1 VTPFFE
7 ISHHGAV
14 RGVTGSCH
22 ELRLA
27 GGPGM
32 LVDCGLFQGAET
44 SGTGAGADAL
54 KIDFP
59 IEHIQALVVS
69 HVHIDHV
76 GRIPY
81 LLAAG
86 FRGPIV
92 CTEPSAKLL
101 PLVLEDAMKMG
112 ITRDKRQVERFVKLI
127 AGRIV
132 AVPYRK
138 WHRVVTGTGS
148 RGQAGD
154 SDGAGV
160 ESGTG
165 DRPGDRPGKRAGD
178 SGSIDIRFQPAG
190 HILGSAYVECEVKS
204 AGDAGEKHRVVFSG
218 DLGAPHA
225 PLLPAPRSPH
235 RADTLVIESTYGD
248 RLHQGRRERSL
259 QLKKVVERAL
269 RDDGAVLIPAFS
281 IGRTQEILYEIEGLI
296 HRYGEKKAGARRWQD
311 LEIIV
316 DSPLAAG
323 FTKVYRELKPY
334 WDAEA
339 LGRVRAG
346 RHPLNFEQL
355 YTVGSHTQH
364 QRAVQYIKQRG
375 HPCIVIAASGMCAG
389 GRMVNYLKALIE
401 DERTDILFIG
411 YQASGTPGRA
421 IQNYGPK
428 GGWVELDG
436 QRFDI
441 RAGVHTISGYSA
453 HADQQD
459 LVNFVGRMRVQ
470 PRQIRIVHGD
480 DEAKAELRGK
490 YRQLVPQAEVI
501 IPT

>member
-1 VTPFFE
+1 MTSFFE
-7 ISHHGAV
+7 ICHHGAV
-14 RGVTGSCH
+14 NGVTGSCH
-22 ELRLA
+22 ELRLRD
-27 GGPGM
+27 GPGM

-44 SGTGAGADAL
+44 SGSGADAATL

-86 FRGPIV
+86 FRGPII
-92 CTEPSAKLL
+92 CTEPSARLL

-112 ITRDKRQVERFVKLI
+112 VTRDRRQLERFVNLI

-132 AVPYRK
+132 ALPYGR
-138 WHRVVTGTGS
+138 WQ
-148 RGQAGD
+148 QAVAA
-154 SDGAGV
+154 AG
-160 ESGTG
+160 
-165 DRPGDRPGKRAGD
+165 
-178 SGSIDIRFQPAG
+178 GSIAIRFQPAG
-190 HILGSAYVECEVKS
+190 HILGSAYVECEVK
-204 AGDAGEKHRVVFSG
+204 APGEQHRVVFSG

-225 PLLPAPRSPH
+225 PLLPAPRSPYK
-235 RADTLVIESTYGD
+235 ADTLVIESTYGD

-296 HRYGEKKAGARRWQD
+296 HRHGDDQAGAHRWRD

-323 FTKVYRELKPY
+323 FTRVYRELRPY

-346 RHPLNFEQL
+346 RHPLAFEQL
-355 YTVGSHTQH
+355 YTVGDHAQH
-364 QRAVQYIKQRG
+364 QRAVNYIKQRG
-375 HPCIVIAASGMCAG
+375 HPCVVIAASGMCAG
-389 GRMVNYLKALIE
+389 GRMVNYLKALIG
-401 DERTDILFIG
+401 DPRTDILFIG
-411 YQASGTPGRA
+411 YQAAGTPGRA
-421 IQNYGPK
+421 IQRYGPQ

-441 RAGVHTISGYSA
+441 RAGVYTISGYSA
-453 HADQQD
+453 HADQHN
-459 LVNFVGRMRVQ
+459 LVNFVRRMRVK

-480 DEAKAELRGK
+480 DDAKAELQRQ
-490 YRQLVPQAEVI
+490 YRALLPTAEVS
-501 IPT
+501 IPTG

>member
-1 VTPFFE
+1 MTSFFE
-7 ISHHGAV
+7 ICHHGAV
-14 RGVTGSCH
+14 NGVTGSCH
-22 ELRLA
+22 ELRLRD
-27 GGPGM
+27 GPGM

-44 SGTGAGADAL
+44 SGSGADATTL

-86 FRGPIV
+86 FRGPII
-92 CTEPSAKLL
+92 CTEPSARLL

-112 ITRDKRQVERFVKLI
+112 VTRDRRQLQRFVDLI

-132 AVPYRK
+132 ALPYGR
-138 WHRVVTGTGS
+138 WQ
-148 RGQAGD
+148 QAVAA
-154 SDGAGV
+154 AG
-160 ESGTG
+160 
-165 DRPGDRPGKRAGD
+165 
-178 SGSIDIRFQPAG
+178 GSIAIRFQPAG
-190 HILGSAYVECEVKS
+190 HILGSAYVECEVK
-204 AGDAGEKHRVVFSG
+204 AAGEQHRVVFSG

-225 PLLPAPRSPH
+225 PLLPAPRSPYK
-235 RADTLVIESTYGD
+235 ADTLVIESTYGD

-296 HRYGEKKAGARRWQD
+296 HRHGDDQAGAHRWQD

-323 FTKVYRELKPY
+323 FTRVYRELRPY

-346 RHPLNFEQL
+346 RHPLAFEQL
-355 YTVGSHTQH
+355 YTVGDHAQH
-364 QRAVQYIKQRG
+364 QRAVNYIKQRG
-375 HPCIVIAASGMCAG
+375 HPCVVIAASGMCAG
-389 GRMVNYLKALIE
+389 GRMVNYLKALIG
-401 DERTDILFIG
+401 DPRTDILFIG
-411 YQASGTPGRA
+411 YQAAGTPGRA
-421 IQNYGPK
+421 IQRYGPQ

-441 RAGVHTISGYSA
+441 RAGVYTISGYSA
-453 HADQQD
+453 HADQHN
-459 LVNFVGRMRVQ
+459 LVNFVRRMRVK

-480 DEAKAELRGK
+480 DDAKAELQRQ
-490 YRQLVPQAEVI
+490 YRALLPTAEVS
-501 IPT
+501 IPTG

>member
-1 VTPFFE
+1 MTSFFE
-7 ISHHGAV
+7 ICHHGAV
-14 RGVTGSCH
+14 NGVTGSCH
-22 ELRLA
+22 ELRLRD
-27 GGPGM
+27 GPGM

-44 SGTGAGADAL
+44 SGSGADAATL

-86 FRGPIV
+86 FRGPII
-92 CTEPSAKLL
+92 CTEPSARLL

-112 ITRDKRQVERFVKLI
+112 VTRDRRQLQRFVDLI

-132 AVPYRK
+132 ALPYGR
-138 WHRVVTGTGS
+138 WQ
-148 RGQAGD
+148 QAVAA
-154 SDGAGV
+154 AG
-160 ESGTG
+160 
-165 DRPGDRPGKRAGD
+165 
-178 SGSIDIRFQPAG
+178 GSIAIRFQPAG
-190 HILGSAYVECEVKS
+190 HILGSAYVECEVK
-204 AGDAGEKHRVVFSG
+204 AAGEQHRVVFSG

-225 PLLPAPRSPH
+225 PLLPAPRSPYK
-235 RADTLVIESTYGD
+235 ADTLVIESTYGD

-296 HRYGEKKAGARRWQD
+296 HRHGDDQAGAHRWRD

-323 FTKVYRELKPY
+323 FTRVYRELRPY

-339 LGRVRAG
+339 LGRVRTG
-346 RHPLNFEQL
+346 RHPLEFEQL
-355 YTVGSHTQH
+355 YTVGDHAQH
-364 QRAVQYIKQRG
+364 QRTVNYIKQRG
-375 HPCIVIAASGMCAG
+375 HPCVVIAASGMCAG
-389 GRMVNYLKALIE
+389 GRMVNYLKALIG
-401 DERTDILFIG
+401 DPRTDILFIG
-411 YQASGTPGRA
+411 YQAAGTPGRA
-421 IQNYGPK
+421 IQRYGPQ

-441 RAGVHTISGYSA
+441 RAGVYTISGYSA
-453 HADQQD
+453 HADQHN
-459 LVNFVGRMRVQ
+459 LVNFVRRMRVK

-480 DEAKAELRGK
+480 DDAKAELQRQ
-490 YRQLVPQAEVI
+490 YRALLPTAEVS
-501 IPT
+501 IPTG

>member
-1 VTPFFE
+1 MATNQQAMLRIE
-7 ISHHGAV
+7 RGDLQSH
-14 RGVTGSCH
+14 
-22 ELRLA
+22 L
-27 GGPGM
+27 
-32 LVDCGLFQGAET
+32 
-44 SGTGAGADAL
+44 GTGAGA
-54 KIDFP
+54 
-59 IEHIQALVVS
+59 
-69 HVHIDHV
+69 
-76 GRIPY
+76 G
-81 LLAAG
+81 AG
-86 FRGPIV
+86 
-92 CTEPSAKLL
+92 A
-101 PLVLEDAMKMG
+101 
-112 ITRDKRQVERFVKLI
+112 
-127 AGRIV
+127 
-132 AVPYRK
+132 
-138 WHRVVTGTGS
+138 GTG
-148 RGQAGD
+148 A
-154 SDGAGV
+154 GAG
-160 ESGTG
+160 
-165 DRPGDRPGKRAGD
+165 AG
-178 SGSIDIRFQPAG
+178 SSIDIKFQPAG

-204 AGDAGEKHRVVFSG
+204 AGEKHRVVFSG

-225 PLLPAPRSPH
+225 PLLPAPRSPY

-296 HRYGEKKAGARRWQD
+296 HRYGDDKAGARRWKD

-323 FTKVYRELKPY
+323 FTKVYRELRPH

-355 YTVGSHTQH
+355 YTVGSHAQH
-364 QRAVQYIKQRG
+364 QSAVNYIKNRG
-375 HPCIVIAASGMCAG
+375 HPCVVIAASGMCAG

-401 DERTDILFIG
+401 DARTDILFIG
-411 YQASGTPGRA
+411 YQAGGTPGRA
-421 IQNYGPK
+421 IQTYGPK

-459 LVNFVGRMRVQ
+459 LVNFVRRMQVKPQ
-470 PRQIRIVHGD
+470 QIRIVHGD
-480 DEAKAELRGK
+480 EDAKAELRRK
-490 YRQLVPQAEVI
+490 FQQLVPGAGVV

>member
-1 VTPFFE
+1 MTSFFE
-7 ISHHGAV
+7 ICHHGAV
-14 RGVTGSCH
+14 NGVTGSCH
-22 ELRLA
+22 ELRLRD
-27 GGPGM
+27 GPGM

-44 SGTGAGADAL
+44 SGSGADAATL

-86 FRGPIV
+86 FRGPII
-92 CTEPSAKLL
+92 CTEPSARLL

-112 ITRDKRQVERFVKLI
+112 VTRDRRQLQRFVDLI

-132 AVPYRK
+132 ALPYGR
-138 WHRVVTGTGS
+138 WQ
-148 RGQAGD
+148 QAVAA
-154 SDGAGV
+154 AG
-160 ESGTG
+160 
-165 DRPGDRPGKRAGD
+165 
-178 SGSIDIRFQPAG
+178 GSIAIRFQPAG
-190 HILGSAYVECEVKS
+190 HILGSAYVECEVK
-204 AGDAGEKHRVVFSG
+204 AAGEQHRVVFSG

-225 PLLPAPRSPH
+225 PLLPAPRSPYK
-235 RADTLVIESTYGD
+235 ADTLVIESTYGD

-296 HRYGEKKAGARRWQD
+296 HRHGDDQAGAHRWRD

-323 FTKVYRELKPY
+323 FTRVYRELRPY

-346 RHPLNFEQL
+346 RHPLAFEQL
-355 YTVGSHTQH
+355 YTVGDHAQH
-364 QRAVQYIKQRG
+364 QRAVNYIKQRG
-375 HPCIVIAASGMCAG
+375 HPCVVIAASGMCAG
-389 GRMVNYLKALIE
+389 GRMVNYLKALIG
-401 DERTDILFIG
+401 DPRTDILFIG
-411 YQASGTPGRA
+411 YQAAGTPGRA
-421 IQNYGPK
+421 IQRHGPQ

-441 RAGVHTISGYSA
+441 RAGVYTISGYSA
-453 HADQQD
+453 HADQHN
-459 LVNFVGRMRVQ
+459 LVNFVRRMRVK

-480 DEAKAELRGK
+480 DDAKAELQRQ
-490 YRQLVPQAEVI
+490 YRALLPTAEVS
-501 IPT
+501 IPTG

>member
-1 VTPFFE
+1 MTSFFE
-7 ISHHGAV
+7 ICHHGAV
-14 RGVTGSCH
+14 NGVTGSCH
-22 ELRLA
+22 ELRLRD
-27 GGPGM
+27 GPGM

-44 SGTGAGADAL
+44 SGSGADATTL

-86 FRGPIV
+86 FRGPII
-92 CTEPSAKLL
+92 CTEPSARLL

-112 ITRDKRQVERFVKLI
+112 VTRDRRQLQRFVDLI

-132 AVPYRK
+132 ALPYGR
-138 WHRVVTGTGS
+138 WQ
-148 RGQAGD
+148 QAVAA
-154 SDGAGV
+154 AG
-160 ESGTG
+160 
-165 DRPGDRPGKRAGD
+165 
-178 SGSIDIRFQPAG
+178 GSIAIRFQPAG
-190 HILGSAYVECEVKS
+190 HILGSAYVECEVK
-204 AGDAGEKHRVVFSG
+204 AAGEQHRVVFSG

-225 PLLPAPRSPH
+225 PLLPAPRSPYK
-235 RADTLVIESTYGD
+235 ADTLVIESTYGD

-296 HRYGEKKAGARRWQD
+296 HRHGDDQAGAHRWRD

-323 FTKVYRELKPY
+323 FTRVYRELRPY

-339 LGRVRAG
+339 LGRVRTG
-346 RHPLNFEQL
+346 RHPLEFEQL
-355 YTVGSHTQH
+355 YTVGDHAQH
-364 QRAVQYIKQRG
+364 QRAVNYIKQRG
-375 HPCIVIAASGMCAG
+375 HPCVVIAASGMCAG
-389 GRMVNYLKALIE
+389 GRMVNYLKALIG
-401 DERTDILFIG
+401 DPRTDILFIG
-411 YQASGTPGRA
+411 YQAAGTPGRA
-421 IQNYGPK
+421 IQRHGPQ

-441 RAGVHTISGYSA
+441 RAGVYTISGYSA
-453 HADQQD
+453 HADQRN
-459 LVNFVGRMRVQ
+459 LVNFVRRMRVK
-470 PRQIRIVHGD
+470 PSQIRIVHGD
-480 DEAKAELRGK
+480 DDAKAELQRQ
-490 YRQLVPQAEVI
+490 YRALLPTAEVS
-501 IPT
+501 IPTG

>member
-1 VTPFFE
+1 MAAIFE

-27 GGPGM
+27 AGPGM

-92 CTEPSAKLL
+92 CTEPSARLL

-112 ITRDKRQVERFVKLI
+112 ITRDKRQLERFVKLI

-132 AVPYRK
+132 AVPYRR
-138 WHRVVTGTGS
+138 WHRVVTG
-148 RGQAGD
+148 AG
-154 SDGAGV
+154 A
-160 ESGTG
+160 
-165 DRPGDRPGKRAGD
+165 AN
-178 SGSIDIRFQPAG
+178 SIDIKFQPAG
-190 HILGSAYVECEVKS
+190 HILGSAYVECEVRS
-204 AGDAGEKHRVVFSG
+204 AAEKHRVVFSG
-218 DLGAPHA
+218 DLGAPYA

-248 RLHQGRRERSL
+248 RLHQDRRQRSL

-269 RDDGAVLIPAFS
+269 EDDGAVLIPAFS

-296 HRYGEKKAGARRWQD
+296 HRHGDDKAGGHRWKD

-316 DSPLAAG
+316 DSPLAAS
-323 FTKVYRELKPY
+323 FTKVYRELKPH

-346 RHPLNFEQL
+346 RHPLSFEQL

-364 QRAVQYIKQRG
+364 QRAVQYIRQRG

-401 DERTDILFIG
+401 DERTDVLFIG

-421 IQNYGPK
+421 IQNYGPR
-428 GGWVELDG
+428 GGWVELDD

-453 HADQQD
+453 HADQHD
-459 LVNFVGRMRVQ
+459 LVNFVRRMRVK

-480 DEAKAELRGK
+480 DGAKAELRDK
-490 YRQLVPQAEVI
+490 YQQLVPGAEVI

>member
-1 VTPFFE
+1 MTSFFE
-7 ISHHGAV
+7 ICHHGAV
-14 RGVTGSCH
+14 NGVTGSCH
-22 ELRLA
+22 ELRLRD
-27 GGPGM
+27 GPGM

-44 SGTGAGADAL
+44 SGSGADAATL

-86 FRGPIV
+86 FRGPII
-92 CTEPSAKLL
+92 CTEPSARLL

-112 ITRDKRQVERFVKLI
+112 VTRDRRQLQRFVDLI

-132 AVPYRK
+132 ALPYGR
-138 WHRVVTGTGS
+138 WQ
-148 RGQAGD
+148 QAVAA
-154 SDGAGV
+154 AG
-160 ESGTG
+160 
-165 DRPGDRPGKRAGD
+165 
-178 SGSIDIRFQPAG
+178 GSIAIRFQPAG
-190 HILGSAYVECEVKS
+190 HILGSAYVECEVK
-204 AGDAGEKHRVVFSG
+204 AAGEQHRVVFSG

-225 PLLPAPRSPH
+225 PLLPAPRSPYK
-235 RADTLVIESTYGD
+235 ADTLVIESTYGD

-296 HRYGEKKAGARRWQD
+296 HRHGDDQAGAHRWRD

-323 FTKVYRELKPY
+323 FTRVYRELRPY

-346 RHPLNFEQL
+346 RHPLAFEQL
-355 YTVGSHTQH
+355 YTVGDHAQH
-364 QRAVQYIKQRG
+364 QRAVNYIKQRG
-375 HPCIVIAASGMCAG
+375 HPCVVIAASGMCAG
-389 GRMVNYLKALIE
+389 GRMVNYLKALIG
-401 DERTDILFIG
+401 DPRTDILFIG
-411 YQASGTPGRA
+411 YQAAGTPGRA
-421 IQNYGPK
+421 IQRYGPQ

-441 RAGVHTISGYSA
+441 RAGVYTISGYSA
-453 HADQQD
+453 HADQHN
-459 LVNFVGRMRVQ
+459 LVNFVRRMRVK
-470 PRQIRIVHGD
+470 PSQIRIVHGD
-480 DEAKAELRGK
+480 DDAKAELQRQ
-490 YRQLVPQAEVI
+490 YRALLPTAEVS
-501 IPT
+501 IPTG

>member
-1 VTPFFE
+1 MTSFFE
-7 ISHHGAV
+7 ICHHGAV
-14 RGVTGSCH
+14 NGVTGSCH
-22 ELRLA
+22 ELRLRD
-27 GGPGM
+27 GPGM

-44 SGTGAGADAL
+44 SGSGADAATL

-86 FRGPIV
+86 FRGPII
-92 CTEPSAKLL
+92 CTEPSARLL

-112 ITRDKRQVERFVKLI
+112 VTRDRRQLQRFVDLI

-132 AVPYRK
+132 ALPYGR
-138 WHRVVTGTGS
+138 WQ
-148 RGQAGD
+148 QAVAA
-154 SDGAGV
+154 AG
-160 ESGTG
+160 
-165 DRPGDRPGKRAGD
+165 
-178 SGSIDIRFQPAG
+178 GSIAIRFQPAG
-190 HILGSAYVECEVKS
+190 HILGSAYVECEVK
-204 AGDAGEKHRVVFSG
+204 AAGEQHRVVFSG

-225 PLLPAPRSPH
+225 PLLPAPRSPYK
-235 RADTLVIESTYGD
+235 ADTLVIESTYGD

-296 HRYGEKKAGARRWQD
+296 HRHGDDQAGAHRWRD

-323 FTKVYRELKPY
+323 FTRVYRELRPY

-346 RHPLNFEQL
+346 RHPLAFEQL
-355 YTVGSHTQH
+355 YTVGDHAQH
-364 QRAVQYIKQRG
+364 QRAVNYIKQRG
-375 HPCIVIAASGMCAG
+375 HPCVVIAASGMCAG
-389 GRMVNYLKALIE
+389 GRMVNYLKALIG
-401 DERTDILFIG
+401 DPRTDILFIG
-411 YQASGTPGRA
+411 YQAAGTPGRA
-421 IQNYGPK
+421 IQRHGPQ

-441 RAGVHTISGYSA
+441 RAGVYTISGYSA
-453 HADQQD
+453 HADQHN
-459 LVNFVGRMRVQ
+459 LVNFVRRMRVK
-470 PRQIRIVHGD
+470 PSQIRIVHGD
-480 DEAKAELRGK
+480 DDAKAELQRQ
-490 YRQLVPQAEVI
+490 YRALLPTAEVS
-501 IPT
+501 IPTG

>member
-1 VTPFFE
+1 MTSFFE
-7 ISHHGAV
+7 ICHHGAV
-14 RGVTGSCH
+14 NGVTGSCH
-22 ELRLA
+22 ELRLRD
-27 GGPGM
+27 GPGM

-44 SGTGAGADAL
+44 SGSGADAATL

-86 FRGPIV
+86 FRGPII
-92 CTEPSAKLL
+92 CTEPSARLL

-112 ITRDKRQVERFVKLI
+112 VTRDRRQLQRFVDLI

-132 AVPYRK
+132 ALPYGR
-138 WHRVVTGTGS
+138 WQ
-148 RGQAGD
+148 QAVAA
-154 SDGAGV
+154 AG
-160 ESGTG
+160 
-165 DRPGDRPGKRAGD
+165 
-178 SGSIDIRFQPAG
+178 GSIAIRFQPAG
-190 HILGSAYVECEVKS
+190 HILGSAYVECEVK
-204 AGDAGEKHRVVFSG
+204 AAGEQHRVVFSG

-225 PLLPAPRSPH
+225 PLLPAPRSPYK
-235 RADTLVIESTYGD
+235 ADTLVIESTYGD

-296 HRYGEKKAGARRWQD
+296 HRHGDDQAGAHRWRD

-323 FTKVYRELKPY
+323 FTRVYRELRPY

-339 LGRVRAG
+339 LGRVRTG
-346 RHPLNFEQL
+346 RHPLEFEQL
-355 YTVGSHTQH
+355 YTVGDHAQH
-364 QRAVQYIKQRG
+364 QRTVNYIKQRG
-375 HPCIVIAASGMCAG
+375 HPCVVIAASGMCAG
-389 GRMVNYLKALIE
+389 GRMVNYLKALIG
-401 DERTDILFIG
+401 DPRTDILFIG
-411 YQASGTPGRA
+411 YQAAGTPGRA
-421 IQNYGPK
+421 IQRHGPQ

-441 RAGVHTISGYSA
+441 RAGVYTISGYSA
-453 HADQQD
+453 HADQRN
-459 LVNFVGRMRVQ
+459 LVNFVRRMRVK
-470 PRQIRIVHGD
+470 PRHIRIVHGD
-480 DEAKAELRGK
+480 DDAKAELQRQ
-490 YRQLVPQAEVI
+490 YRALLPTAEVS
-501 IPT
+501 IPTG

>member
-1 VTPFFE
+1 MTSFFE
-7 ISHHGAV
+7 ICHHGAV
-14 RGVTGSCH
+14 NGVTGSCH
-22 ELRLA
+22 ELRLRD
-27 GGPGM
+27 GPGM

-44 SGTGAGADAL
+44 SGSGADATTL

-86 FRGPIV
+86 FRGPII
-92 CTEPSAKLL
+92 CTEPSARLL

-112 ITRDKRQVERFVKLI
+112 VTRDRRQLERFVNLI

-132 AVPYRK
+132 ALPYGR
-138 WHRVVTGTGS
+138 WQ
-148 RGQAGD
+148 QAVAA
-154 SDGAGV
+154 AG
-160 ESGTG
+160 
-165 DRPGDRPGKRAGD
+165 
-178 SGSIDIRFQPAG
+178 GSIAIRFQPAG
-190 HILGSAYVECEVKS
+190 HILGSAYVECEVK
-204 AGDAGEKHRVVFSG
+204 AAGEQHRVVFSG

-225 PLLPAPRSPH
+225 PLLPAPRSPYK
-235 RADTLVIESTYGD
+235 ADTLVIESTYGD

-296 HRYGEKKAGARRWQD
+296 HRHGDDQAGAHRWRD

-323 FTKVYRELKPY
+323 FTRVYRELRPY

-346 RHPLNFEQL
+346 RHPLAFEQL
-355 YTVGSHTQH
+355 YTVGDHAQH
-364 QRAVQYIKQRG
+364 QRAVNYIKQRG
-375 HPCIVIAASGMCAG
+375 HPCVVIAASGMCAG
-389 GRMVNYLKALIE
+389 GRMVNYLKALIG
-401 DERTDILFIG
+401 DPRTDILFIG
-411 YQASGTPGRA
+411 YQAAGTPGRA
-421 IQNYGPK
+421 IQRHGPQ

-441 RAGVHTISGYSA
+441 RAGVYTISGYSA
-453 HADQQD
+453 HADQHN
-459 LVNFVGRMRVQ
+459 LVNFVRRMRVK

-480 DEAKAELRGK
+480 DDAKAELQRQ
-490 YRQLVPQAEVI
+490 YRALLPTAEVS
-501 IPT
+501 IPTG

>member
-1 VTPFFE
+1 MTSFFE
-7 ISHHGAV
+7 ICHHGAV
-14 RGVTGSCH
+14 NGVTGSCH
-22 ELRLA
+22 ELRLRD
-27 GGPGM
+27 GPGM

-44 SGTGAGADAL
+44 SGSGADATTL

-86 FRGPIV
+86 FRGPII
-92 CTEPSAKLL
+92 CTEPSARLL

-112 ITRDKRQVERFVKLI
+112 VTRDRRQLERFVNLI

-132 AVPYRK
+132 ALPYGR
-138 WHRVVTGTGS
+138 WQ
-148 RGQAGD
+148 QAVAA
-154 SDGAGV
+154 AG
-160 ESGTG
+160 
-165 DRPGDRPGKRAGD
+165 
-178 SGSIDIRFQPAG
+178 GSIAIRFQPAG
-190 HILGSAYVECEVKS
+190 HILGSAYVECEVK
-204 AGDAGEKHRVVFSG
+204 AAGEQHRVVFSG

-225 PLLPAPRSPH
+225 PLLPAPRSPYK
-235 RADTLVIESTYGD
+235 ADTLVIESTYGD

-296 HRYGEKKAGARRWQD
+296 HRHGDDQAGAHRWRD

-323 FTKVYRELKPY
+323 FTRVYRELRPY

-346 RHPLNFEQL
+346 RHPLAFEQL
-355 YTVGSHTQH
+355 YTVGDHAQH
-364 QRAVQYIKQRG
+364 QRAVNYIKQRG
-375 HPCIVIAASGMCAG
+375 HPCVVIAASGMCAG
-389 GRMVNYLKALIE
+389 GRMVNYLKALIG
-401 DERTDILFIG
+401 DPRTDILFIG
-411 YQASGTPGRA
+411 YQAAGTPGRA
-421 IQNYGPK
+421 IQRHGPQ

-441 RAGVHTISGYSA
+441 HAGVYTISGYSA
-453 HADQQD
+453 HADQHN
-459 LVNFVGRMRVQ
+459 LVNFVRRMRVK

-480 DEAKAELRGK
+480 DDAKAELQRQ
-490 YRQLVPQAEVI
+490 YRALLPTAEVS
-501 IPT
+501 IPTG

>member
-1 VTPFFE
+1 MAALFE
-7 ISHHGAV
+7 ICHHGAV

-27 GGPGM
+27 DGPGM

-44 SGTGAGADAL
+44 SGTGAGANQL

-92 CTEPSAKLL
+92 CTEPSARLL

-112 ITRDKRQVERFVKLI
+112 VTRDRRQLQRFVDLI

-132 AVPYRK
+132 ALPYGR
-138 WHRVVTGTGS
+138 WQ
-148 RGQAGD
+148 QAVAA
-154 SDGAGV
+154 AG
-160 ESGTG
+160 
-165 DRPGDRPGKRAGD
+165 
-178 SGSIDIRFQPAG
+178 GSIAIRFQPAG
-190 HILGSAYVECEVKS
+190 HILGSAYVECEVK
-204 AGDAGEKHRVVFSG
+204 AAGEQHRVVFSG

-225 PLLPAPRSPH
+225 PLLPAPRSPYK
-235 RADTLVIESTYGD
+235 ADTLVIESTYGD

-296 HRYGEKKAGARRWQD
+296 HRHGDDQAGAHRWRD

-323 FTKVYRELKPY
+323 FTRVYRELRPY

-339 LGRVRAG
+339 LGRVRTG
-346 RHPLNFEQL
+346 RHPLEFEQL
-355 YTVGSHTQH
+355 YTVGDHAQH
-364 QRAVQYIKQRG
+364 QRTVNYIKQRG
-375 HPCIVIAASGMCAG
+375 HPCVVIAASGMCAG
-389 GRMVNYLKALIE
+389 GRMVNYLKALIG
-401 DERTDILFIG
+401 DPRTDILFIG
-411 YQASGTPGRA
+411 YQAAGTPGRA
-421 IQNYGPK
+421 IQRHGPQ

-441 RAGVHTISGYSA
+441 RAGVYTISGYSA
-453 HADQQD
+453 HADQHN
-459 LVNFVGRMRVQ
+459 LVNFVRRMRVK

-480 DEAKAELRGK
+480 DDAKAELQRQ
-490 YRQLVPQAEVI
+490 YRALLPTAEVS
-501 IPT
+501 IPTG